1 MLVSLASTLLVATD
15 LQLWS
20 EKIPTLIPGSYIVV
34 FIQQTIVSREA
45 PNLTVIYLNTLLMW
59 RLEIILDFEEMP

>member
-20 EKIPTLIPGSYIVV
+20 EKIPTLIPASYIVV

-45 PNLTVIYLNTLLMW
+45 PDPTVICLNTLLMW
-59 RLEIILDFEEMP
+59 RLDTFL